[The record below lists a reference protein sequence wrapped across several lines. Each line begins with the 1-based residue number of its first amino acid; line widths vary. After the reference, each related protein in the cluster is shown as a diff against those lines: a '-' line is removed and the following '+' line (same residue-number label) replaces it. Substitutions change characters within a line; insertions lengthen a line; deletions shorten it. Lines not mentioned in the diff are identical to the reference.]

1 MTTDYLKK
9 SKILIVDDTRAN
21 IDVLD
26 SLLTMEGYENLQA
39 TADPRDVLEIY
50 LKFEP
55 DLILLDLNMPFM
67 SGFEVMEQL
76 RQVLNDQVYLPI
88 LVLTADASDAT
99 KKRAL
104 SAGASDFLSKPF
116 DLVEV
121 SLRIK
126 NLLFTNFLYTQVRN
140 QKDILE
146 EKVKERTKELECK
159 NKELKTAWEKA
170 EVANRLKHA
179 FLNNISHEIRTP
191 LNGIIGFGH
200 LLSDQ
205 NIGFDEKMEYL
216 DFMKESSNRLINT
229 VTSFLDVS
237 ILNSGN
243 MELIMTTVQPEIVL
257 LETYDKFL
265 SICLKKK
272 INLELSTAKL
282 PSDFA
287 FISDENI
294 LRKILDNLIDNAIK
308 FTAKGKIEV
317 GCDIIN
323 DVIRFS
329 VKDTGVGISSEFSN
343 RIFRSFNQENEDI
356 TRPYEGLGLGLS
368 ISKGLVEL
376 LGGTIG
382 YNSEPGK
389 GTEFYFT
396 LPARIDTTAHTSEN
410 NDVFCEGRKNKIL
423 IVEDDETNYFL
434 LYFYLTN
441 YKVELFHA
449 HNGME
454 AIQFFKANTDF
465 DIVLMDLKLPD
476 IDGFQVTQQ
485 IKLLN
490 STIPVI
496 AVSSYSGIVERQQAL
511 HAGCNDYIVK
521 PVSKTVLFD
530 KLSKYITIKPN

>member
-237 ILNSGN
+237 ILNSDN

-257 LETYDKFL
+257 LETYDKYL
-265 SICLKKK
+265 SICVKKK

-308 FTAKGKIEV
+308 FTAKGKIEL

-389 GTEFYFT
+389 GTEFYFN
-396 LPARIDTTAHTSEN
+396 LPARIDTTAHTPEN
-410 NDVFCEGRKNKIL
+410 NDVSCEGWKYKIL

-511 HAGCNDYIVK
+511 HAGCDDYIVK

>member
-1 MTTDYLKK
+1 MTTDYLKN

-26 SLLTMEGYENLQA
+26 SLLIMEGYENLMA
-39 TADPRDVLEIY
+39 TADPRDVLDIY
-50 LKFEP
+50 LKFKP

-67 SGFEVMEQL
+67 SGFEVMAQL

-99 KKRAL
+99 KKKAL
-104 SAGASDFLSKPF
+104 AAGASDFLSKPF

-126 NLLFTNFLYTQVRN
+126 NLLFTNYLYTQVRN

-170 EVANRLKHA
+170 EAANRLKHA

-200 LLSDQ
+200 LLSDD

-216 DFMKESSNRLINT
+216 SFMKESSNRLINT

-243 MELIMTTVQPEIVL
+243 VELIMTKVQPENVL

-265 SICLKKK
+265 STCMKKK
-272 INLELSTAKL
+272 INLELSIEKL
-282 PSDFA
+282 TDDFA
-287 FISDENI
+287 FVSDENI
-294 LRKILDNLIDNAIK
+294 LRKILDNLVDNAIK
-308 FTAKGKIEV
+308 FTAKGKIEIGGEIV
-317 GCDIIN
+317 N
-323 DVIRFS
+323 DGIRIF
-329 VKDTGVGISSEFSN
+329 VKDTGIGISSEFSN
-343 RIFRSFNQENEDI
+343 RIFRSFNQEHEEI

-368 ISKGLVEL
+368 ISKGWVEL

-382 YNSEPGK
+382 YTTEPGK
-389 GTEFYFT
+389 GTEFSFT
-396 LPARIDTTAHTSEN
+396 LPAKIDTTAQKTKDHS
-410 NDVFCEGRKNKIL
+410 VCCEGKKNKIL

-441 YKVELFHA
+441 YNVELIHA
-449 HNGME
+449 HSGFE
-454 AIQFFKANTDF
+454 AISLFKANTDL

-476 IDGFQVTQQ
+476 IDGFQTTQQ

-490 STIPVI
+490 NTIPVI

-511 HAGCNDYIVK
+511 HAGCEDFIVK
-521 PVSKTVLFD
+521 PVIKPVLFD
-530 KLSKYITIKPN
+530 KLSKYITVKPK